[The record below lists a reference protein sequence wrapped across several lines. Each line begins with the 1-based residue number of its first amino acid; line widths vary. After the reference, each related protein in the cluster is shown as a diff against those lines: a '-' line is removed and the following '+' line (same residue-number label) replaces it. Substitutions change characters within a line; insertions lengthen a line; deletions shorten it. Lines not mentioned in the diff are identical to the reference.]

1 MTDLFVVKYFR
12 NSFKCLQEEKNLKT
26 KWAIF
31 ILPKPPLSIINK
43 INKPISINLFGLSN
57 LNYHTNTKK
66 KKYLNNTQVNNF

>member
-66 KKYLNNTQVNNF
+66 KKNT